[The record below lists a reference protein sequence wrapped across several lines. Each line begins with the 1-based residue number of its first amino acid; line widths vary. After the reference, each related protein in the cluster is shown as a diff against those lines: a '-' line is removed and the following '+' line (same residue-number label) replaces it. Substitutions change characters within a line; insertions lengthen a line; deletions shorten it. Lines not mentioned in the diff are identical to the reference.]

1 MCYNKLKKKK
11 MGALCTSLN
20 SNSEDKSTELRRQ
33 KQIVDNEK
41 DIRVDND
48 IIVNRV
54 DGLPS
59 ENYDIK
65 KRLGEGSYG
74 VVWRVEHRQTG
85 LPRAMKKII
94 KNPKSRKESEA
105 EILNE
110 IDILKRMDHP
120 NIVKIFEFY
129 NTPEGYYL
137 ITEYC
142 GGGEL
147 FQEIVDHAPFSE
159 LIAASIM
166 YQIFSA
172 VNYCHNINIIHRDL
186 KPENILIEKKEAKK
200 YDIKIIDFGTAKLYE
215 KNKSEKKV
223 IGSSYYIAPEV
234 LFENYNHMCDLWSC
248 GVIMYILLSSKPPFS
263 GKSDQ
268 VILEKIKVGKYNMQI
283 KQFETV
289 SSEAKDLIT
298 CLLQKNPGK
307 RLTAAKALEHPWFKK
322 FNIKSDAI
330 ETDVEKIKQSLENI
344 KKYNPSLKLQQVVIA
359 YLVHNIPQLQTIRE
373 AYKIFLT
380 YDENLDGKITKK
392 EMVKVFKNLLHINS
406 KAEEEVE
413 AIFKKLD
420 NDNNGYIEYEE
431 FVRAS
436 INKDIFIKEEI
447 LQFAFKFF
455 DKDGNGE
462 ITIDELKAVFCI
474 GKDTEISENVFNGI
488 LDKIDTD
495 GNKEISYEEFKTMM
509 EKIIMD

>member
-1 MCYNKLKKKK
+1 
-11 MGALCTSLN
+11 MGAICTSSNNN
-20 SNSEDKSTELRRQ
+20 SNNDDKTNELRRQ
-33 KQIVDNEK
+33 KQIVVNEK

-48 IIVNRV
+48 LIVNKV
-54 DGLPS
+54 DGIPS

-65 KRLGEGSYG
+65 KKLGEGSYG
-74 VVWRVEHRQTG
+74 VVWRVEHKQTG

-94 KNPKSRKESEA
+94 KNQKSRKEA
-105 EILNE
+105 ERDILNE

-129 NTPEGYYL
+129 NTNEGYYL

-147 FQEIVDHAPFSE
+147 YNEIVSKAPFAE
-159 LIAASIM
+159 NIAANIM

-186 KPENILIEKKEAKK
+186 KPENILIEKKDSKRYE
-200 YDIKIIDFGTAKLYE
+200 IKIIDFGTAKIYE
-215 KNKSEKKV
+215 KNKSERKV

-234 LFENYNHMCDLWSC
+234 LTENYNQMCDLWSC
-248 GVIMYILLSSKPPFS
+248 GVIMYILLSSKPPFP
-263 GKSDQ
+263 GKTDSI
-268 VILEKIKVGKYNMQI
+268 ILEKIKIGKYNMQI
-283 KQFETV
+283 KEFETI

-298 CLLQKNPGK
+298 LLLQKNPGK
-307 RLTAAKALEHPWFKK
+307 RLTAAKALEHNWFKI
-322 FNIKSDAI
+322 FNIKSEVT
-330 ETDVEKIKQSLENI
+330 ETNVDKIMISLDNI

-359 YLVHNIPQLQTIRE
+359 YLVHNIPQLQSIKD

-392 EMVKVFKNLLHINS
+392 EMLKVFKNLLNIS
-406 KAEEEVE
+406 FKADEEVE

-420 NDNNGYIEYEE
+420 NDNNGFIEYEE

-436 INKDIFIKEEI
+436 INKDIFVKEEI

-474 GKDTEISENVFNGI
+474 GKDREISENVLISI

-495 GNKEISYEEFKTMM
+495 GNREISYQEFRTMM
-509 EKIIMD
+509 EKIILD

>member
-1 MCYNKLKKKK
+1 
-11 MGALCTSLN
+11 MGSVCTS
-20 SNSEDKSTELRRQ
+20 SNNNNNNTNNDELRRQ
-33 KQIVDNEK
+33 KQIVENEN

-65 KRLGEGSYG
+65 KKLGEGSYG
-74 VVWRVEHRQTG
+74 VVWRVEHKQTG

-94 KNPKSRKESEA
+94 KNPKNKNESEHD
-105 EILNE
+105 ILNE

-142 GGGEL
+142 AGGEL
-147 FQEIVDHAPFSE
+147 FQEVVDNAPFAE
-159 LIAASIM
+159 AIAASMM

-172 VNYCHNINIIHRDL
+172 VNYCHNLKIIHRDL
-186 KPENILIEKKEAKK
+186 KPENILIEKKDAKK
-200 YDIKIIDFGTAKLYE
+200 YDIKIIDFGTAKIYE
-215 KNKSEKKV
+215 KNKSERKV

-234 LFENYNHMCDLWSC
+234 LTENYNQMCDLWSC
-248 GVIMYILLSSKPPFS
+248 GVIMYILLSGKAPFS
-263 GKSDQ
+263 GKSDSI
-268 VILEKIKVGKYNMQI
+268 ILEKIKLGKYNMQI
-283 KQFETV
+283 KQFDCVTL
-289 SSEAKDLIT
+289 EAKELIT
-298 CLLQKNPGK
+298 ALLQKNPSK
-307 RLTAAKALEHPWFKK
+307 RLTAAKALEHAWFKK
-322 FNIKSDAI
+322 FNVKSDSI
-330 ETDVEKIKQSLENI
+330 ENNLDKIKQSLENI
-344 KKYNPSLKLQQVVIA
+344 KRYNPSQKLQQVVIA
-359 YLVHNIPQLQTIRE
+359 YLVHNIPQLQSIRD

-392 EMVKVFKNLLHINS
+392 EMVKVFKNLLQIKN

-413 AIFKKLD
+413 SIFKKLD

-436 INKDIFIKEEI
+436 INKDIFVKEEI

-455 DKDGNGE
+455 DKDGSGE

-474 GKDTEISENVFNGI
+474 GKDCEVSEKVLFSI

-495 GNKEISYEEFKTMM
+495 GNKEISYQEFKSMM
-509 EKIIMD
+509 EKIILD